1 MGRSDERRGGGE
13 RRSGTDRRKK
23 PAPVPVSRRYS
34 APAVAGATG
43 TVATWAAAEISMRY
57 NIPMEVTA
65 PVVGLL
71 FALLAGVYNKLLLP
85 WLE

>member
-1 MGRSDERRGGGE
+1 MGKSEERRGGGE

-23 PAPVPVSRRYS
+23 PTPLPMSRKAS
-34 APAVAGATG
+34 GPTVAGVTG
-43 TVATWAAAEISMRY
+43 TVATWAAAEISARY
-57 NIPMEVTA
+57 NIPIEVTA

-71 FALLAGVYNKLLLP
+71 FALLAAVYNKLLLP